1 MEYTTLSSLKNLQI
15 AWCKEPVMTKKQIE
29 NLVLIAMLKG
39 FIHAAIMPV
48 VIMFVIAHITQSV
61 YSLATP
67 ILYVLI
73 ASWIYM
79 KSENKDISKMIFFRT
94 LGVVFAG
101 LMIYLILI
109 VS

>member
-1 MEYTTLSSLKNLQI
+1 MT
-15 AWCKEPVMTKKQIE
+15 TKKE
-29 NLVLIAMLKG
+29 LEKLIMMAMLKG

-48 VIMFVIAHITQSV
+48 VLMFVIAHITQSV

-73 ASWIYM
+73 ASWYYM
-79 KSENKDISKMIFFRT
+79 KSENKDISKMVFFKT
-94 LGVVFAG
+94 LSVVFAG

>member
-1 MEYTTLSSLKNLQI
+1 MT
-15 AWCKEPVMTKKQIE
+15 TKKEIE
-29 NLVLIAMLKG
+29 KLVLIAMLKG
-39 FIHAAIMPV
+39 FIHAVIMPV
-48 VIMFVIAHITQSV
+48 VLMFVIAHITQSV

-79 KSENKDISKMIFFRT
+79 KSENKDISKIIFFRT
-94 LGVVFAG
+94 LSVVFAG
-101 LMIYLILI
+101 LMIYLILV

>member
-1 MEYTTLSSLKNLQI
+1 MT
-15 AWCKEPVMTKKQIE
+15 TKKETKKLI
-29 NLVLIAMLKG
+29 LIAMLKG
-39 FIHAAIMPV
+39 FIHATVIPV
-48 VIMFVIAHITQSV
+48 VFMFVIAHISQSV

-79 KSENKDISKMIFFRT
+79 KSENKDISKTIFFRT